1 MSETFSNKLTPAE
14 LERLAYLSEECSEV
28 IHIINK
34 IIRHGYGDETTQYNN
49 RDLLC
54 REFVDV
60 EKALYLMYVMG
71 DINPD
76 DLDKYGDNIPQYRYM
91 HHQDLEKIRE
101 ANQNNM

>member
-1 MSETFSNKLTPAE
+1 MSEVFSNNLTPAE

-54 REFVDV
+54 RELIDV
-60 EKALYLMYVMG
+60 EKAKDLMYVMG
-71 DINPD
+71 GFQLE
-76 DLDKYGDNIPQYRYM
+76 DLDKDVDDVPQYRYM
-91 HHQDLEKIRE
+91 HHQDLEKLNE